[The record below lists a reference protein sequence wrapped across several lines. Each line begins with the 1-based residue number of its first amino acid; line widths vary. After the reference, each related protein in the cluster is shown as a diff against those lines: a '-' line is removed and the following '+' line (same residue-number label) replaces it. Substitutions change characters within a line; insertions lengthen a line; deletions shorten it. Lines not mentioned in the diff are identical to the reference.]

1 MQATS
6 WEFRRRFFVIA
17 AIFSAG
23 FFAYSID
30 HTNVSVFLG
39 GWLARYNGHSADAN
53 ATAII
58 WAGAAIAVLAFLVR
72 IWGTA
77 YLRAEVMSDTRIRT
91 EQLVADGP
99 YRFVRNP
106 LYLGTWLMATG
117 MATLASRLGA
127 VVIIVGVVGFFM
139 RLIGREEAELLVA
152 QGEGYKSF
160 LQTVP
165 RLVPSLWP
173 RVPSAGR
180 KPLWGQAL
188 LGEAYILGFAVAIAS
203 VAFRGDADWFYW
215 ILGISFIPFV
225 VTRIR
230 LIRLAHREVPNP

>member
-6 WEFRRRFFVIA
+6 WEFRRRFFVIG
-17 AIFSAG
+17 AIFGLG
-23 FFAYSID
+23 FFAYAVD
-30 HTNVSVFLG
+30 HVNVSVFLG
-39 GWLARYNGHSADAN
+39 GWLARYDGYSTDAN
-53 ATAII
+53 ARAII
-58 WAGAAIAVLAFLVR
+58 GKGAAIAFMAFLLR

-127 VVIIVGVVGFFM
+127 MVIVVGIIIFFL
-139 RLIGREEAELLVA
+139 RLIGREEAELKTA
-152 QGEGYKSF
+152 QGDGYRRF

-165 RLVPSLWP
+165 RILPSLWP

-180 KPLWGQAL
+180 KPQWGQAL
-188 LGEAYILGFAVAIAS
+188 LGEAYILGFALAIAS
-203 VAFRGDADWFYW
+203 VAYRGDMSWFRW
-215 ILGISFIPFV
+215 ILAASFVPFAI
-225 VTRIR
+225 TRIR
-230 LIRLAHREVPNP
+230 LIRRAHREVPNP